1 MTFLYLN
8 SNKMG
13 HGENKLGEILL
24 ESFLEKLSNSDV
36 KIDFIGCVNSGVKLT
51 TSGSPVIDIFKKF
64 EEKGAKIASCGTCLG
79 YYKIK
84 EKLLIG
90 EIGTMEQSVELMAKA
105 DKIINP

>member
-13 HGENKLGEILL
+13 SGDDTLGEILI
-24 ESFLEKLSNSDV
+24 ESFLEKLSNSDA

-51 TSGSPVIDIFKKF
+51 TQGSPVIDILRKFK
-64 EEKGAKIASCGTCLG
+64 ERGAKIASCGTCLD
-79 YYKIK
+79 YHKIRD
-84 EKLLIG
+84 ELLIG
-90 EIGTMEQSVELMAKA
+90 DIGTMEQSVELMAKA